1 MQKSWHAL
9 LRLQYFFS
17 NFHSPPPPSSPS
29 PPVLLPGVN
38 KIIRKLLHHR
48 LGDWGE
54 RAAILPPTAVAWVR
68 LSDLMG

>member
-9 LRLQYFFS
+9 LHLQYFFS
-17 NFHSPPPPSSPS
+17 NSHSPPSSPS
-29 PPVLLPGVN
+29 PPVVLPGVD

-54 RAAILPPTAVAWVR
+54 RAAILAPTAVAWVR
-68 LSDLMG
+68 LPDLMG